1 MAYPRIF
8 IIAVLM
14 SAVGV
19 VAFRYPRAYDIIRQ
33 VGMLLDYNARIEFY
47 GRVIDQEG
55 KPLKGAK
62 VSYKIQM
69 AGDLQPQFGLRRRD
83 QGAVNTRDDGTFE
96 ILKKKGMNL
105 DISAIELDGY
115 REAQGG
121 TRRGYSYGSGS
132 VQHAPDPS
140 RPVDFL
146 LISQDASKL
155 VGNEHKLAFKWDSS
169 PVSVPIGD
177 TGDTIVFIP
186 RRKRLNGEIMDL
198 DWSLDLSVTQGEI
211 LRMPKDAPLIA
222 PLDGYQ
228 KILNY
233 GSLASDPKWSDGF
246 GQESLVF
253 RTQDGKYGR
262 IELDLYVD
270 REIDSTA
277 AYVTVHLNPSGG
289 RNLE

>member
-14 SAVGV
+14 SEVGV

-140 RPVDFL
+140 RPVEFL
-146 LISQDASKL
+146 LIDTNVPKPLAKSF
-155 VGNEHKLAFKWDSS
+155 KLAFEWDAK
-169 PVSVPIGD
+169 PVSVAVED
-177 TGDTIVFIP
+177 SDVVIVFVP
-186 RRKRLNGEIMDL
+186 KRNRAPNQIGTF